1 MDRHLLCGSA
11 VIKEGEGDHFDYVL
25 WMQGETLQDPP
36 QIRSL
41 LGLPHEDEEQ
51 YSKLLG
57 DDMKMKELRNLINET
72 MATEDLRRI
81 LLKLLNRIEDLEWE
95 LDSNGL
101 VRQNDLRRMQE
112 DICMKTQMELIDFL

>member
-1 MDRHLLCGSA
+1 
-11 VIKEGEGDHFDYVL
+11 
-25 WMQGETLQDPP
+25 
-36 QIRSL
+36 
-41 LGLPHEDEEQ
+41 
-51 YSKLLG
+51 
-57 DDMKMKELRNLINET
+57 MKMKELRNLINET

>member
-1 MDRHLLCGSA
+1 
-11 VIKEGEGDHFDYVL
+11 
-25 WMQGETLQDPP
+25 
-36 QIRSL
+36 
-41 LGLPHEDEEQ
+41 
-51 YSKLLG
+51 
-57 DDMKMKELRNLINET
+57 MKELRNLINET

-112 DICMKTQMELIDFL
+112 DICMKTELELIDFL

>member
-1 MDRHLLCGSA
+1 
-11 VIKEGEGDHFDYVL
+11 
-25 WMQGETLQDPP
+25 
-36 QIRSL
+36 
-41 LGLPHEDEEQ
+41 
-51 YSKLLG
+51 
-57 DDMKMKELRNLINET
+57 MKMKELRNLINET

-112 DICMKTQMELIDFL
+112 DICMKTELELIDFL